1 MTRGLNPYLM
11 RVLLTLYPRAWRDR
25 YGAEVASL
33 TDELIRAGDTTPRRG
48 ALNLLAGA
56 LIERGRALAR
66 SWRVELAAATAAI
79 IAVAGSIFATTYAQ
93 PEPAPASLTGLHC
106 AFRSGSPD
114 LALVPAGTKPGQF
127 SRALVPVRVAVP
139 ARPSRAHLP
148 PGDVSGPCVLVPALC
163 RVRPGKPDR
172 AHVPVPVEP
181 GQCVIAAPELC
192 RIAAGTPLLLPR
204 IRVTR
209 PGKPAITACPAFR
222 RLS

>member
-1 MTRGLNPYLM
+1 MTRGLNPRLM
-11 RVLLTLYPRAWRDR
+11 RALLTLYPRAWRDR

-33 TDELIRAGDTTPRRG
+33 TDELIRAGDTTPLRG

-66 SWRVELAAATAAI
+66 SRHVELAAATAAI
-79 IAVAGSIFATTYAQ
+79 MAVAVSIFATTHAQ
-93 PEPAPASLTGLHC
+93 PEPAPASLTGLRC
-106 AFRSGSPD
+106 AFRSAAPAF
-114 LALVPAGTKPGQF
+114 ALLPARTKPGRF
-127 SRALVPVRVAVP
+127 SRALVSVRVAVP
-139 ARPSRAHLP
+139 ARPSRAHVP
-148 PGDVSGPCVLVPALC
+148 PGEVPGPCVIVPALC

-181 GQCVIAAPELC
+181 GQCVIAAPGLC

-204 IRVTR
+204 IRVAR
-209 PGKPAITACPAFR
+209 PGSPAVTGCPALR